1 MNEFEKRR
9 LKRLKSSLN
18 SCKKIEKA
26 LERMEIIGAKALI
39 LEYDESDFNYGI
51 LKITELLESYREKIE
66 ETKRDIR
73 YLEAKK

>member
-1 MNEFEKRR
+1 MNEFEKGR